1 LKCFNC
7 YSEFVPTLSK
17 PLCQECGFCY
27 YCRDFFSCV
36 HYDAGNSTD
45 QNKKQRHQEQQQQLS
60 QSPWKNKNKKN
71 DDIQN
76 WDSYTD
82 LLSSTTLTAAA
93 PNPENTTA
101 VIVIDESLRR
111 KLGKLNILE
120 LVQKLTSPEMNCYV
134 DIIPTG
140 TSDNEV
146 IKVFNSYINTPA
158 IIVTSDKDLCERL
171 PANSLFI
178 KTKKGSNAVRVITQ
192 AIRHRISRL

>member
-1 LKCFNC
+1 LRCFNC

-27 YCRDFFSCV
+27 YCRDFFSCI
-36 HYDAGNSTD
+36 HYDAVNKD
-45 QNKKQRHQEQQQQLS
+45 QNKKQKQQEQKQLS
-60 QSPWKNKNKKN
+60 QSPWKNKKKN
-71 DDIQN
+71 VIQN

-82 LLSSTTLTAAA
+82 LVSSTAVTTTA
-93 PNPENTTA
+93 PDPENSTA

-111 KLGKLNILE
+111 KLGKLHILE
-120 LVQKLTSPEMNCYV
+120 LIQKLTSPEMNCYV

-146 IKVFNSYINTPA
+146 IKVFNSYVNIPA
-158 IIVTSDKDLCERL
+158 LIITSDKWLYERL

-178 KTKKGSNAVRVITQ
+178 KAKKGSNAVRVISH